1 MEGGAIEEEEEAWW
15 KGLREATEVGV
26 ADRGVVKAEEDL
38 KESFSALMAASSP

>member
-1 MEGGAIEEEEEAWW
+1 MEGGAIEEEEEAW
-15 KGLREATEVGV
+15 KGLREATEEGV